1 MTNAV
6 NDIYDG
12 VNELADGLKEASDNN
27 DNLAD
32 GADSLFDGYLQQVSA
47 SLSDYGITE
56 PLTKD
61 NYKSKLDEINIV
73 YKFTGYYIIKK
84 FS

>member
-1 MTNAV
+1 MY
-6 NDIYDG
+6 IWWCE
-12 VNELADGLKEASDNN
+12 ELADGLKEASDNN

-61 NYKSKLDEINIV
+61 NYKSKLDEIISYTNSQV
-73 YKFTGYYIIKK
+73 LYY
-84 FS
+84 